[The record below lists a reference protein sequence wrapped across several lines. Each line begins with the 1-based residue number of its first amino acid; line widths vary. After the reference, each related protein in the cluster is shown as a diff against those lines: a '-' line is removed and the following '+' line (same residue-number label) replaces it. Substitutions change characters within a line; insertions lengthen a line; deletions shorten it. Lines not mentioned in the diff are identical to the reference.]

1 MPCDYNLKP
10 IDDIP
15 AGDFEAMKKYF
26 NTNNTSGIT
35 FYVLRT
41 NERSCY
47 ILGTYIGTARYTVD
61 SPETFKHHVNGYTVQ
76 RTQDEVDKMN
86 KNTLLF
92 SNNMKFTD
100 FNMTQGIQI
109 CTGPAPAPASR
120 SWFSFGGKKN
130 RKTASKKRRRTKNRR
145 TKNRR
150 TKDRRTKRKTL
161 RR

>member
-109 CTGPAPAPASR
+109 CTGPAPAPR